1 MEEARYWEIE
11 KGKVHCKLC
20 RRGCFIPE
28 GKSGFCSVRK
38 NVENKLYSMV
48 YGRPAAINIDPIEK
62 KPFYHFNPGSA
73 ALSLGTLGCNF
84 RCKFCC
90 NWELSQAKVDEAF
103 KYVKPEEIVETAV
116 SSGCQGIAYTYVEP
130 TIFFEYAYDIA
141 KLAKEK
147 GLYNVFVTNGYAMEK
162 PLKDITPYLDAVVID
177 FKGNNEN
184 FYREYA
190 SAELDEVKQGALLYL
205 KTKAHIEITNLVVPE
220 KTDDPDEIRELAKW
234 ISKHF
239 GSDTPMHLIRYFPTL
254 GFNKLPPTD
263 IKTLEKLYAVAKKE
277 LDYVYIGNVAETVYN
292 DTYCP
297 KCETLL
303 IDRLGFN
310 IEKYNIKDGKCPKCG
325 TSINI
330 VGQFY

>member
-38 NVENKLYSMV
+38 NVKNKLYSMV

-62 KPFYHFNPGSA
+62 KPFYHF
-73 ALSLGTLGCNF
+73 
-84 RCKFCC
+84 

-177 FKGNNEN
+177 FKGNNEK

-205 KTKAHIEITNLVVPE
+205 KTKAHIEITNQKRQMIPR
-220 KTDDPDEIRELAKW
+220 K
-234 ISKHF
+234 
-239 GSDTPMHLIRYFPTL
+239 
-254 GFNKLPPTD
+254 
-263 IKTLEKLYAVAKKE
+263 
-277 LDYVYIGNVAETVYN
+277 
-292 DTYCP
+292 
-297 KCETLL
+297 
-303 IDRLGFN
+303 
-310 IEKYNIKDGKCPKCG
+310 
-325 TSINI
+325 
-330 VGQFY
+330 